1 MKQFTKKLTAVG
13 KDLSIIVSSYV
24 IFIVM
29 SVLVFIVLIALILLI
44 SDMTNL
50 PFSKKDIYEIVLEN
64 QDDLEMIVDDL
75 RSYDMPCVYVNKE
88 NTRTYMSLNR
98 MPDGSYM
105 LGPRESNFST
115 DEELRRFMKK
125 LEIDNIDSSLFD
137 EVEIVTF
144 EVDWMKGF
152 YWVDPDTP
160 TAKACTSD
168 PHDLTPSGDG
178 WEYVYLGKRYYTEK
192 ICDQWYFFELTDQP
206 KTKKRKIVVDPA

>member
-13 KDLSIIVSSYV
+13 KDLSIILTSYV
-24 IFIVM
+24 AALVA

-44 SDMTNL
+44 ADMTNL
-50 PFSKKDIYEIVLEN
+50 PFSQKDIYEIVLEN

-75 RSYDMPCVYVNKE
+75 RSYDVPQVYVDEE
-88 NTRTYMSLNR
+88 NIRTYLNLVR
-98 MPDGSYM
+98 LPDGRYM
-105 LGPRESNFST
+105 LGDKGQDFST
-115 DEELRRFMKK
+115 SEELQRLMKK

-192 ICDQWYFFELTDQP
+192 ICDHWYFFELTDQP